1 MSIVGGAG
9 SFGLFLTGSTS
20 AFKPPF
26 SIWSQVSPPIIGTLQ
41 KKKGW
46 KKKKRRSIKLHTI
59 TNTTPQITH
68 KVLAG
73 RVRWA
78 FDVWHA
84 LQAIRCQPTRDLFCC
99 SCLLSVRRCDTK
111 CAYSAHQLP
120 TDGQPDRTT
129 ARFTA
134 SRAVSM
140 PHFGRRVHMRQVHQS
155 FRSKVSGPPGETT
168 RAFALG

>member
-1 MSIVGGAG
+1 MVAN
-9 SFGLFLTGSTS
+9 FHLQTS
-20 AFKPPF
+20 ARLKLAAFLPEKEICP
-26 SIWSQVSPPIIGTLQ
+26 SRVRNSQE
-41 KKKGW
+41 
-46 KKKKRRSIKLHTI
+46 KKRSSIKLHTI

-78 FDVWHA
+78 FGVWHA

-120 TDGQPDRTT
+120 TGGQPDRTT

-140 PHFGRRVHMRQVHQS
+140 PHFGRRVHMR
-155 FRSKVSGPPGETT
+155 
-168 RAFALG
+168 

>member
-1 MSIVGGAG
+1 MVTKPVCRVNSVASFHTAHIGCHFQLLPNHPKSLFCGAPLE
-9 SFGLFLTGSTS
+9 SL
-20 AFKPPF
+20 
-26 SIWSQVSPPIIGTLQ
+26 
-41 KKKGW
+41 KKE
-46 KKKKRRSIKLHTI
+46 KKRSSIKLHTI

-84 LQAIRCQPTRDLFCC
+84 VQAIRCQPTRDLFCC
-99 SCLLSVRRCDTK
+99 SCLLSVGRCDTK

-140 PHFGRRVHMRQVHQS
+140 PHFGRRVHMR
-155 FRSKVSGPPGETT
+155 
-168 RAFALG
+168 

>member
-1 MSIVGGAG
+1 MCVCVCLFMVINKTICSQNARKARKMRGKLHYNIYTFFGAVARAAQDAQG
-9 SFGLFLTGSTS
+9 AWPCVVCVTM
-20 AFKPPF
+20 
-26 SIWSQVSPPIIGTLQ
+26 
-41 KKKGW
+41 
-46 KKKKRRSIKLHTI
+46 KKRSSIKLHTI

-78 FDVWHA
+78 FGVWHA

-120 TDGQPDRTT
+120 TGGQPDRTT

-134 SRAVSM
+134 SRAV
-140 PHFGRRVHMRQVHQS
+140 R
-155 FRSKVSGPPGETT
+155 
-168 RAFALG
+168 